1 MYLCQLGPTTCKTL
15 ERGSFCSVSEII
27 DELSRKLREVHAD
40 FITLAGSGE
49 PTLHSELG
57 TIVSKIKEMTSIPVA
72 VLTNGSLLFQPDVR
86 RDLMEVDVVCPS

>member
-1 MYLCQLGPTTCKTL
+1 
-15 ERGSFCSVSEII
+15 
-27 DELSRKLREVHAD
+27 LREVHAD